1 MKHNTHMY
9 EKDKR
14 RNEKKEINRRT
25 SSLDLYVNI
34 HERMNIWEILSA
46 YWIGCMNGQKLFI
59 IIITSYTLRM
69 YINFSSLTIQD
80 DDYNSSNSNNN
91 MLYASWLLVCLIV
104 LITYSQVRQ
113 VKKAISNE

>member
-9 EKDKR
+9 EKDIKEEMR
-14 RNEKKEINRRT
+14 REKLIEELLRWMC
-25 SSLDLYVNI
+25 V
-34 HERMNIWEILSA
+34 RMNIWEILSA

-91 MLYASWLLVCLIV
+91 MLYASWLLVCLII

>member
-9 EKDKR
+9 EEDKR
-14 RNEKKEINRRT
+14 RNEKKEINRRNFFHG
-25 SSLDLYVNI
+25 YMCVNI

-46 YWIGCMNGQKLFI
+46 YRLGYMNGQKLFI

-80 DDYNSSNSNNN
+80 DDNNTSNNN
-91 MLYASWLLVCLIV
+91 MLYAS
-104 LITYSQVRQ
+104 
-113 VKKAISNE
+113 